1 MSQECLVNLV
11 HNVSGSVQELI
22 LLRLS
27 CWQRFQTSLTELLQ
41 LIGPNELLESL
52 DSGTPEL
59 IKFMTV
65 S

>member
-1 MSQECLVNLV
+1 MSQECSVNLV
-11 HNVSGSVQELI
+11 HSVSVSVQELI

-27 CWQRFQTSLTELLQ
+27 WWQRFQTSLTELVQ
-41 LIGPNELLESL
+41 LIGPKELLESL
-52 DSGTPEL
+52 DSGTSEL

>member
-1 MSQECLVNLV
+1 MSQECSVNLV
-11 HNVSGSVQELI
+11 HNVCGSVQELI

-27 CWQRFQTSLTELLQ
+27 WWQRFQTSLTELVQ
-41 LIGPNELLESL
+41 IIRPNELLESL
-52 DSGTPEL
+52 DSGTSEL